1 MNHPGRIPSSRSR
14 FTTPSCLVFD
24 LSLFESGEMN
34 DSSGIQYSIA
44 VCKGRNGLW
53 EPLLFKDV
61 KMSRNFQSRVPPK
74 CWDSLD

>member
-1 MNHPGRIPSSRSR
+1 MIQVTSSAR
-14 FTTPSCLVFD
+14 L
-24 LSLFESGEMN
+24 LFVREVS
-34 DSSGIQYSIA
+34 Y
-44 VCKGRNGLW
+44 GLW